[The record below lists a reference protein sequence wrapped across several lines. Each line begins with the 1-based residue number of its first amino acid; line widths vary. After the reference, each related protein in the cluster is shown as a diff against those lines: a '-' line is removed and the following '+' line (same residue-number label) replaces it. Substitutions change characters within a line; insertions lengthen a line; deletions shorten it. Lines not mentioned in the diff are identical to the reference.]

1 MSENKESN
9 VLENIAGVIK
19 HNTSNEA
26 RAFKPNEYVFEEDKR
41 PSLRMKSIGT
51 WNVWGMPWFSSD
63 LSKRMSEWS
72 NYLHD
77 SMAENQ
83 QLDEEDLV
91 VSCVQEAWGYRVG
104 MLGWPVMYA
113 GYKNSKCVETY
124 GLSKL
129 INKHTTRNIQG
140 NDHELLSGVW
150 SVGARSIPGLNAG
163 VWDPKRTIARGLLSR
178 NKELMRIQKEAEI
191 AKKKAEEAEKRSK
204 KAKEQQIEKMRKKAE
219 KAKKLAEELAKKARE
234 AEEMVMREAS
244 RAKLEP
250 VNEKDSETGEDK
262 VEGVTNQVEEL
273 STITE
278 EKGEDVSDGEK
289 DSTEEVV
296 VEEVQN
302 VIAKDKKPLIL
313 RHAYGAGS
321 SNRSVSGMCNLNS
334 IKFKPL
340 LDSGCAIYANKP
352 AKEHGFERW
361 NTWGDA
367 GWMENMANKAI
378 VWAYFEA
385 PNRQKGIT
393 VMNLH
398 IAGASPRGTDV
409 AQLKQLVFLKANL
422 EKQFSSR
429 VMKYETYVGGDF
441 NIEFGKRNENPEIME
456 KWNILRRAGFNIVSE
471 SPIGSTSASDKEIDF
486 ILYAPDEINY
496 EDTIRDFSQVKSMFE
511 ECAYDTRPV
520 EKTSLSDHWLVRVDV
535 EYGDKVNALND
546 VEVEV
551 ETKEGA
557 E

>member
-1 MSENKESN
+1 MSENKESD

-19 HNTSNEA
+19 HNASNET
-26 RAFKPNEYVFEEDKR
+26 RSFEPDEYVFEEDKR

-113 GYKNSKCVETY
+113 GYKNSNCVETY
-124 GLSKL
+124 GLSKF
-129 INKHTTRNIQG
+129 INKHTNRNIHG

-204 KAKEQQIEKMRKKAE
+204 KAKEQEIERMRKKAE
-219 KAKKLAEELAKKARE
+219 KAKQRAEELAKKARE

-250 VNEKDSETGEDK
+250 VEAKDSETGETGEDK

-289 DSTEEVV
+289 AS
-296 VEEVQN
+296 VEEVD
-302 VIAKDKKPLIL
+302 VDVEESIAKDKKPLIL

-321 SNRSVSGMCNLNS
+321 SNKSVSGMFNMGS
-334 IKFKPL
+334 IQFKPL

-367 GWMENMANKAI
+367 GWMENMANKGI

-385 PNRQKGIT
+385 PNRQRGIT

-398 IAGASPRGTDV
+398 IAGASPKGTDV

-422 EKQFSSR
+422 EKRFSSR

-441 NIEFGKRNENPEIME
+441 NIEFGKRNEVPEIME
-456 KWNILRRAGFNIVSE
+456 KWNILRRVGFNIVSE

-486 ILYAPDEINY
+486 VLYAPDEINH
-496 EDTIRDFSQVKSMFE
+496 EDTIKDFSQVKSMFE

-535 EYGDKVNALND
+535 EYGDKADTSNSID
-546 VEVEV
+546 EDE
-551 ETKEGA
+551 E
-557 E
+557 